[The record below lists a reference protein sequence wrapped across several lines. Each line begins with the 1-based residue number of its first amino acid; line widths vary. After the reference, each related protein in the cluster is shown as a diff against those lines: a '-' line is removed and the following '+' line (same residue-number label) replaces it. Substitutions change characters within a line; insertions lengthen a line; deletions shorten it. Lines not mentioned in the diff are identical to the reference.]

1 MYNFEREK
9 ILIVGAGI
17 AGCTLGRILAENN
30 FKVVIIEK
38 RNHIAGNVFDFVN
51 QNNERIHKYG
61 PHLLHCR
68 SDSEALN
75 FLSKFTEWVKYEHK
89 VRALLRDG
97 RTTPLPINK
106 ITVED
111 IFRKSFKNEKET
123 KEFIDNIRN
132 QDLIP
137 KNTDELFESS
147 VGNKLSDIFF
157 RPYTKKM
164 WGVDPKELSISIGA
178 RLPVRFNDDCRY
190 FNDDFQALPKN
201 GYTEMVH
208 KMIEHKNIEV
218 KLNTSFEKPME
229 EKFFHSFLSIPIDEY
244 FDFKYG
250 KLPYRSILFEDKL
263 EKNLDLDAAVINF
276 TDNSPYTRK
285 TQWNLFPNSSN
296 YKGKLKTITYEKP
309 CSIEHNPGEYYYP
322 VQTKE
327 SKTLLSIY
335 ESLAKKR
342 SSITFI
348 GRTGLFKYLDM
359 IPAVQIHIR
368 IAEKFVKDFRNFK
381 LK

>member
-1 MYNFEREK
+1 MYNFEKEK

-30 FKVVIIEK
+30 FKVLIIDK

-51 QNNERIHKYG
+51 KINERIHKYG

-68 SDSEALN
+68 RDSSALK

-89 VRALLRDG
+89 VRALLENG

-106 ITVED
+106 ITLED
-111 IFRKSFKNEKET
+111 IYGKSFKNEKET
-123 KEFIDNIRN
+123 KEFLDNIRN
-132 QDLIP
+132 KNLIP
-137 KNTDELFESS
+137 KNTDQLFEST

-164 WGVDPKELSISIGA
+164 WGVDPKKLSISIGS

-190 FNDDFQALPKN
+190 FNDEFQALPKN
-201 GYTEMVH
+201 GYTEMVC
-208 KMIEHKNIEV
+208 KMIDHENIEV
-218 KLNTSFEKPME
+218 KLNTSFKKEMEK
-229 EKFFHSFLSIPIDEY
+229 KFFHSFLSIPIDEY

-250 KLPYRSILFEDKL
+250 QLPYRSILFENKL
-263 EKNLDLDAAVINF
+263 EEEIENDAAVINF

-285 TQWNLFPNSSN
+285 TQWSLFPNSGN
-296 YKGKLKTITYEKP
+296 LKGKVKTITYEKP
-309 CSIEHNPGEYYYP
+309 CSMDLNPGEYYYP

-327 SKTLLSIY
+327 SKHLFSIY
-335 ESLAKKR
+335 EALSKKR

-359 IPAVQIHIR
+359 IPAVQIHLR
-368 IAEKFVKDFRNFK
+368 IAEKFIKDFNKFK
-381 LK
+381 S